1 MPNVRSKPAITNSS
15 SSRTSLFR
23 GPLRGVE
30 LFGIELAQHFEF
42 LIGRRLGHA
51 QVVGELQEKSRVV
64 LKLLAV
70 DAGIERQHLHAP
82 PLGFE
87 SEYRQIGDHAEHAAG
102 EEPAC

>member
-30 LFGIELAQHFEF
+30 LSGIELAQHFEL
-42 LIGRRLGHA
+42 LIGRLLGHA

-70 DAGIERQHLHAP
+70 DAEIERQHLHVP
-82 PLGFE
+82 PLGLE
-87 SEYRQIGDHAEHAAG
+87 SDYPQVGDHTADAASDG
-102 EEPAC
+102 PAW